1 MEDSIN
7 QTTASKDEFG
17 QDLLPPRIRVDQI
30 VTVLLSNKLPYV
42 RKDFHCIKCGRIV
55 FNYFTETRVIIV
67 GEMREVKR
75 PIDVMC
81 SRSGCKI
88 MYRIGQ

>member
-1 MEDSIN
+1 MEDPIN
-7 QTTASKDEFG
+7 QITVSKDEFG
-17 QDLLPPRIRVDQI
+17 QTILPPRTNIKHM
-30 VTVLLSNKLPYV
+30 VTVLLSNNTPEV
-42 RKDFHCIKCGRIV
+42 RKDFHCIRCGRIA
-55 FNYFTETRVIIV
+55 FNYFTDVRVIIV

-75 PIDVMC
+75 PVDVMC